1 MDGTSGPLDFNRRD
15 VHNHIQNMSMKNIQI
30 TVDEETLRQVDRVSG
45 PLGLK
50 RSEVVRQAL
59 RQWLQRRAT
68 ERFEEDWIAAL
79 RKVPDDP
86 DRADDWIGV
95 QSWSRR

>member
-1 MDGTSGPLDFNRRD
+1 
-15 VHNHIQNMSMKNIQI
+15 MKNIQI

-68 ERFEEDWIAAL
+68 EHFEEEWISAL
-79 RKVPDDP
+79 GKKPDDHQ
-86 DRADDWIGV
+86 RAEEWLGV

>member
-1 MDGTSGPLDFNRRD
+1 
-15 VHNHIQNMSMKNIQI
+15 MKNIQI
-30 TVDEETLRQVDRVSG
+30 TVDDETLRQVDRVSG

-68 ERFEEDWIAAL
+68 ERFEQEWIAAL
-79 RKVPDDP
+79 RQTPEDGQP
-86 DRADDWIGV
+86 ADDWLAA
-95 QSWSRR
+95 QAWSRK

>member
-1 MDGTSGPLDFNRRD
+1 
-15 VHNHIQNMSMKNIQI
+15 MSMKNIQI

-68 ERFEEDWIAAL
+68 ERFEKEWISAL
-79 RKVPDDP
+79 DKVPDDHQ
-86 DRADDWIGV
+86 RAEDWLGV